1 MKNKFIISIVAFLLI
16 GSLSLNVFAT
26 LGDGLNTG
34 ILNNVLKENPTNID
48 GFLSRIGST
57 ILIILQVAAVAG
69 VVFTGVKYMYA
80 ASNDKA
86 KIKETLIWL
95 IIGTVFVFAA
105 PRVIEFVSSIG
116 NNIL

>member
-1 MKNKFIISIVAFLLI
+1 
-16 GSLSLNVFAT
+16 
-26 LGDGLNTG
+26 
-34 ILNNVLKENPTNID
+34 
-48 GFLSRIGST
+48 
-57 ILIILQVAAVAG
+57 
-69 VVFTGVKYMYA
+69 MYA